1 MILVGFECWKSSSKI
16 TDFMKSKNIT
26 KYEQLEEQYIQQ
38 IVDMVKELSHK
49 SIVWQ
54 EVFENGVRL
63 APGTVVHVWTG
74 DR

>member
-1 MILVGFECWKSSSKI
+1 
-16 TDFMKSKNIT
+16 MKSKNLT

-38 IVDMVKELSHK
+38 IVDMVKQLSRK

-54 EVFENGVRL
+54 EVFQNGVQL